1 MNFDDEII
9 DWSLK
14 MVRENRVDFDNWVF
28 NTDGLDSALHRWF
41 RYVLLN
47 YEVGDYAFELMGTHV
62 AFLCRDLAPVISG
75 NYVDIVR
82 PCFEWAQRRN
92 KRNRCNFVMYGL
104 LLYAIRRTGLKYQPS
119 DDDDDNAS
127 LKKNILCYLMN
138 RLHSVLI
145 ALAQGGDFPALPIKY
160 KDMPLEFVIE
170 TVKAS
175 SVGGAIDYKDMPLID
190 YKDMPLEFVIQAVK
204 ASVPES

>member
-28 NTDGLDSALHRWF
+28 NYNGLDLAFARWF

-47 YEVGDYAFELMGTHV
+47 YDVGEYAFDMMGEHV
-62 AFLCRDLAPVISG
+62 AFLGGGLAPATRG

-82 PCFEWAQRRN
+82 PFFEWSQRRN

-119 DDDDDNAS
+119 ANDDDNAS
-127 LKKNILCYLMN
+127 PKAKILCYLMN
-138 RLHSVLI
+138 GLDEVLI
-145 ALAQGGDFPALPIKY
+145 ALVHGGDFPTYENGDLIDYTDK
-160 KDMPLEFVIE
+160 PLEFAIE
-170 TVKAS
+170 
-175 SVGGAIDYKDMPLID
+175 
-190 YKDMPLEFVIQAVK
+190 AVK
-204 ASVPES
+204 ASVQES